1 MAVSYNA
8 REWKNGASGGTSI
21 DAENL
26 NRMEEG
32 IQDTVNAVNGLLSGS
47 AAKAKDLAPTTDIP
61 ASSDLDD
68 YTEAGSYSC
77 SAEASATVTN
87 KPDAVEGAFLLYV
100 YEGPGEGLT
109 HEIVASDGRTW
120 SRPVPG
126 EWYEMS
132 GHAMESFGEVLWNGR
147 IAKGGKLTI
156 PDANRY
162 GVMAV
167 SYSSHAPVGLAM
179 HCIATDGLHVISGF
193 AGAASSGGLAS
204 RGFSF
209 SSSDGVTWTA
219 NDVYILSTWG
229 SGAEVQQQALNATET
244 NTLTIWGVVPSDVTK
259 RVLTS

>member
-1 MAVSYNA
+1 MAISFDA
-8 REWKNGASGGTSI
+8 REWKDGAEGGTSI
-21 DAENL
+21 DAASL
-26 NRMEEG
+26 NRMEAG

-132 GHAMESFGEVLWNGR
+132 GPAMESFGEVLWNGR
-147 IAKGGKLTI
+147 IVVGGEITI

-167 SYSSHAPVGLAM
+167 SYSSHASVGLAM
-179 HCIATDGLHVISGF
+179 HFISITGLHMITGF
-193 AGAASSGGLAS
+193 AGSYESGNMPIRGFDLRSNDGITWTLYGGAILSIRGGSAGSTAINGQWGNAASA
-204 RGFSF
+204 
-209 SSSDGVTWTA
+209 
-219 NDVYILSTWG
+219 
-229 SGAEVQQQALNATET
+229 
-244 NTLTIWGVVPSDVTK
+244 NTLTIWGVVPSQVTQ
-259 RVLTS
+259 RV